1 MTTESGG
8 ATLLLLLLIL
18 KTLTRR
24 IALPA
29 VLFLAWTPA
38 AQAWSWPLQGA
49 VLQPFAYDQA
59 HPYAAGQHRG
69 IDIGASAAGDSVIA
83 PAAGSVSFAGTVPTN
98 GKSVTIETADGY
110 SVTLTHLGSLL
121 VAKGAAIAEGDAVGT
136 VGPSGTP
143 EVDAPYVH
151 LGIRLAADPN
161 GYVDPLGL
169 LPAPPADA
177 PPADSAAP
185 VPQPGASG
193 GSAAS
198 PPSAAPAPPAPEVA
212 PVATTRGSTVAPGRS
227 RFAHHVTERAQESR
241 AERPQRPA
249 TQHVRTEQRV
259 QHRVRTP
266 HRRPGRSAPPVVE
279 PSALREPTGLDAGHE
294 PQPVVPVPQVL
305 AGPRRASPVPL
316 LCNGVAALVA
326 VAAAFAAACRR
337 RNPVRAKVLHLPR
350 RSVDR
355 CERRAA

>member
-1 MTTESGG
+1 
-8 ATLLLLLLIL
+8 LLIL

-29 VLFLAWTPA
+29 VLFLVWTPA
-38 AQAWSWPLQGA
+38 AHAWSWPLQGP
-49 VLQPFAYDQA
+49 VLKPFTYDEA
-59 HPYAAGQHRG
+59 HPYASGQHRG
-69 IDIGASAAGDSVIA
+69 IDIGAAAAGDSVVA

-121 VAKGAAIAEGDAVGT
+121 VAKGAAVAEGDEVGT

-151 LGIRLAADPN
+151 LGIRLAADPD

-169 LPAPPADA
+169 LPAAPADD
-177 PPADSAAP
+177 PPTDGAAP

-198 PPSAAPAPPAPEVA
+198 PPAAEPAPPAPEAA
-212 PVATTRGSTVAPGRS
+212 PVATTRGSTATPGQSQAPHR
-227 RFAHHVTERAQESR
+227 ATERAQEPR
-241 AERPQRPA
+241 AETSQRPA
-249 TQHVRTEQRV
+249 SHHARTERRG
-259 QHRVRTP
+259 QHRVPTQ
-266 HRRPGRSAPPVVE
+266 HRRPSPSARPVVE
-279 PSALREPTGLDAGHE
+279 PSARREPTGLDAGQE
-294 PQPVVPVPQVL
+294 PQPSVPVPDL
-305 AGPRRASPVPL
+305 LPGARPASPVPL

-326 VAAAFAAACRR
+326 VAAAFAAARR
-337 RNPVRAKVLHLPR
+337 RRQQHDGAEVLHLR
-350 RSVDR
+350 RQAFER
-355 CERRAA
+355 HERRAA